1 MTTLAPPPRGSSRR
15 EYVDPDYLG
24 DFVEYDE
31 PVRRAR
37 KPSRIQPPRMFT
49 PGDPSKRIRW
59 WQLIS
64 LALLAVVAIRVIDLQ
79 IIQGPT
85 LAAAAQ
91 REAMTTKDLPA
102 QRGVISDR
110 NGVPLA
116 VTVDAVNVTADQT
129 LVIPKK
135 NPTEAQKTAARHL
148 AAQGL
153 ASVLGGDPRGYE
165 QRLTGS
171 RRFVYIEKAVT
182 PATWQ
187 KLAALNIPGIY
198 SEPAKN
204 RIYPAGSVAA
214 NVIGFVRADGQGAGG
229 LEYGLDHELAGTPG
243 TSVFQR
249 GWHGQA
255 IPTTTSTGTAPIPG
269 TNVTLTIDRD
279 VQWVAQKA
287 IAERVKFARADSGT
301 VVVMNPKTGQIYA
314 LATVPT
320 FDPNKPAE
328 AVQADIGNRALSQV
342 FEPGS
347 TSKIMTMA
355 AVIEERKATPLTH
368 LVIPPVLVR
377 PGKIFHDH
385 DKHGTERLTLNGV
398 LAKSS
403 NIGTIKAA
411 ELIGG
416 QTLYTYLKKFGIG
429 SPTGLQFPGESR
441 GHIPDPAHWSNTSFG
456 TIAFGQGLSLNAVQA
471 ASIFATI
478 ANDGVR
484 VSPTLIAGSTSSDG
498 QYHVAG
504 APTSSRVVSVATA
517 RTVSAMLES
526 VVSDEGTAPMAAIA
540 GYRVAGKTG
549 TADRAN
555 PDPNP
560 KAARYKGYTS
570 SFIGFAPADKPS
582 IVVAVIL
589 DNPRNGHYG
598 GVLAGPV
605 FKSVM
610 TYSLEHFR
618 VPPTGAPRP
627 HLPVTW

>member
-15 EYVDPDYLG
+15 DYVDPEDLG
-24 DFVEYDE
+24 DFVDYDE
-31 PVRRAR
+31 PVRR
-37 KPSRIQPPRMFT
+37 SRRAPLIQPPRVFT
-49 PGDPSKRIRW
+49 PGDPSKRIRG
-59 WQLIS
+59 WQIIS
-64 LALLAVVAIRVIDLQ
+64 LILLSVVAARVIDLQ
-79 IIQGPT
+79 VIQGPE
-85 LAAAAQ
+85 LAAAAL
-91 REAMTTKDLPA
+91 RNATTTKALPA

-116 VTVDAVNVTADQT
+116 VTVDAINVTADQM
-129 LVIPKK
+129 LVVPKDAK
-135 NPTEAQKTAARHL
+135 SPEQKL
-148 AAQGL
+148 AAQRLAARKL
-153 ASVLGGDPRGYE
+153 ASVLGGDPLGYQ
-165 QRLTGS
+165 QRLVGT
-171 RRFVYIEKAVT
+171 RRFVYIKKGIT

-187 KLAALNIPGIY
+187 KLLALNIPGIY
-198 SEPAKN
+198 SEPAKK
-204 RIYPAGSVAA
+204 RTYPAGSVAA
-214 NVIGFVRADGQGAGG
+214 NVIGFVRADGQGGGG

-249 GWHGQA
+249 GWRGQA
-255 IPTTTSTGTAPIPG
+255 IPTTTSTGTDPIPG

-301 VVVMNPKTGQIYA
+301 VVVMNPRTGQIYA

-328 AVQADIGNRALSQV
+328 AVQANVGNRALSQV

-347 TSKIMTMA
+347 TSKIMTLA
-355 AVIEERKATPLTH
+355 AVIEEHKATALTQ
-368 LVIPPVLVR
+368 LTIPPTLVR
-377 PGKIFHDH
+377 PWKTFHDH
-385 DKHGTERLTLNGV
+385 DKHGVEHLTLNGV

-403 NIGTIKAA
+403 NIGTILAA
-411 ELIGG
+411 ERIGG
-416 QTLYTYLKKFGIG
+416 PKLYSYLKKFGIG

-484 VSPTLIAGSTSSDG
+484 VSPTLIAGSTGGDG
-498 QYHVAG
+498 QYHA
-504 APTSSRVVSVATA
+504 AAQPASSRVVSVGTA
-517 RTVSAMLES
+517 RTVRTMLES

-549 TADRAN
+549 TADRPN

-560 KAARYKGYTS
+560 NQPRYKGFTS
-570 SFIGFAPADKPS
+570 SFIGFAPADNPS
-582 IVVAVIL
+582 VVVAVIL

-618 VPPTGAPRP
+618 IPPTGAPRP
-627 HLPVTW
+627 HIPVTW

>member
-1 MTTLAPPPRGSSRR
+1 MTTLAPPPRGSARR
-15 EYVDPDYLG
+15 DYVDPEDHR
-24 DFVEYDE
+24 DFVDYDE
-31 PVRRAR
+31 PVRRPRRA
-37 KPSRIQPPRMFT
+37 PRIQPPRVFT
-49 PGDPSKRIRW
+49 PGDPSVRIRV
-59 WQLIS
+59 WQIIS
-64 LALLAVVAIRVIDLQ
+64 LILLSVVAARVIDLQ
-79 IIQGPT
+79 VIQGPA
-85 LAAAAQ
+85 LAAKALLNA
-91 REAMTTKDLPA
+91 TITKDLPA

-129 LVIPKK
+129 LVAPKAK
-135 NPTEAQKTAARHL
+135 SPEEKGAAQRLAARK
-148 AAQGL
+148 L
-153 ASVLGGDPRGYE
+153 ASVLGGDPLGYQ
-165 QRLTGS
+165 QRLDGK
-171 RRFVYIEKAVT
+171 RHFVYIKKGIT

-187 KLAALNIPGIY
+187 KVLALNIPGIY
-198 SEPAKN
+198 SEPAKK
-204 RIYPAGSVAA
+204 RTYPAGSVAA
-214 NVIGFVRADGQGAGG
+214 NVIGFVRADGQGGGG
-229 LEYGLDHELAGTPG
+229 LEYGLDRELAGTSG
-243 TSVFQR
+243 SSVFQR
-249 GWHGQA
+249 GVLGQA
-255 IPTTTSTGTAPIPG
+255 IPTTTSTGTDPIPG

-301 VVVMNPKTGQIYA
+301 VVVMNPRTGQIYA

-328 AVQADIGNRALSQV
+328 AVQANVGNRALSQV

-347 TSKIMTMA
+347 TSKIMTLA
-355 AVIEERKATPLTH
+355 AVIEEGKATALTQ
-368 LVIPPVLVR
+368 LTIPPTLIR
-377 PGKIFHDH
+377 PWKTFHDH
-385 DKHGTERLTLNGV
+385 DKHGVEHLTLNGV

-403 NIGTIKAA
+403 NIGTILAA
-411 ELIGG
+411 EKIGG
-416 QTLYTYLKKFGIG
+416 PKLYSYLKKFGIG

-441 GHIPDPAHWSNTSFG
+441 GHIPAPADWSKTSFG

-484 VSPTLIAGSTSSDG
+484 VSLTLIAGSTGSDG
-498 QYHVAG
+498 RYHAAA
-504 APTSSRVVSVATA
+504 APTSSRVVRVATA
-517 RTVSAMLES
+517 RAVRSMLES
-526 VVSDEGTAPMAAIA
+526 VVSDEGTAPMAAIP

-549 TADRAN
+549 TADRPN
-555 PDPNP
+555 PDPKPNAP
-560 KAARYKGYTS
+560 SYKGFTS
-570 SFIGFAPADKPS
+570 SFIGFAPADNPS

-618 VPPTGAPRP
+618 IPPTGAARP
-627 HLPVTW
+627 HIPVTW

>member
-1 MTTLAPPPRGSSRR
+1 
-15 EYVDPDYLG
+15 
-24 DFVEYDE
+24 
-31 PVRRAR
+31 
-37 KPSRIQPPRMFT
+37 
-49 PGDPSKRIRW
+49 
-59 WQLIS
+59 
-64 LALLAVVAIRVIDLQ
+64 
-79 IIQGPT
+79 
-85 LAAAAQ
+85 
-91 REAMTTKDLPA
+91 
-102 QRGVISDR
+102 
-110 NGVPLA
+110 
-116 VTVDAVNVTADQT
+116 
-129 LVIPKK
+129 
-135 NPTEAQKTAARHL
+135 
-148 AAQGL
+148 
-153 ASVLGGDPRGYE
+153 
-165 QRLTGS
+165 
-171 RRFVYIEKAVT
+171 
-182 PATWQ
+182 
-187 KLAALNIPGIY
+187 
-198 SEPAKN
+198 
-204 RIYPAGSVAA
+204 
-214 NVIGFVRADGQGAGG
+214 
-229 LEYGLDHELAGTPG
+229 
-243 TSVFQR
+243 VFQR

-355 AVIEERKATPLTH
+355 AVIEERKATPLTQ

-403 NIGTIKAA
+403 NIGTIMAA
-411 ELIGG
+411 ERIGG

-441 GHIPDPAHWSNTSFG
+441 GHIPDVAHWSNTSFG

-484 VSPTLIAGSTSSDG
+484 ESPTLIAGSTSSDG
-498 QYHVAG
+498 QYHAAA

-570 SFIGFAPADKPS
+570 SFIGFAPADHPK
-582 IVVAVIL
+582 IAFAVMVE
-589 DNPRNGHYG
+589 YG
-598 GVLAGPV
+598 GSGGIAAA
-605 FKSVM
+605 SIAREA
-610 TYSLEHFR
+610 LESCITRGYLTIPHADS
-618 VPPTGAPRP
+618 PITAPQSP
-627 HLPVTW
+627 